1 MLSCYAMLSG
11 SSRLDGVSACFVH
24 HAIGQVTIES
34 DVAEKLI
41 VLSIG
46 TCVHVDFNYTY

>member
-1 MLSCYAMLSG
+1 MVFQHVLSIMLLVK
-11 SSRLDGVSACFVH
+11 R
-24 HAIGQVTIES
+24 TIES